1 MAATQLPTT
10 TAAPREQTESLS
22 QFQVFGQQFRKNRS
36 AILGLIMLVI
46 LYTGALFAP
55 FLAPYGMDEYSTTD
69 ITGFAPPTRIYWTDP
84 KTGAFGPFVYRVE
97 RKRDLE
103 TFQLNFTENKS
114 VQCPV
119 KFLVRSSE
127 RKYTLFGF
135 VPGDLHLFG
144 VDEPC
149 KVYLFGADEVGR
161 DLFSR
166 VWYGSQV
173 SLTIGILSVLVSFS
187 FGLLMG
193 GIAGFFGGWIDNLI
207 MRITEIL
214 SAIPGLFLLAILT
227 SYLPKSVNPLL
238 LFYSMVVVLAF
249 VDWGGLARLVRGQ
262 ILSLREADFVQAAT
276 ALGARP
282 GRIIARHL
290 LPNIASYMLTLAFLS
305 IPTFILSESTL
316 SFLGYGVREPQ
327 ASWGALLQDVQD
339 GGFGTFIYRPWILI
353 PGFFIVLA
361 ILAWNLFGD
370 GVRDAFDPKKRR

>member
-1 MAATQLPTT
+1 MAASQLSNVLS
-10 TAAPREQTESLS
+10 APREQAESLT

-36 AILGLIMLVI
+36 AIIGLLLLMI
-46 LYTGALFAP
+46 LYSGAIFAP
-55 FLAPYGMDEYSTTD
+55 LLAPYGMDEYSTTD
-69 ITGFAPPTRIYWTDP
+69 ITGFAPPTHVYWRDP
-84 KTGAFGPFVYRVE
+84 QTGALGPFVYRVN

-103 TFQLNFTENKS
+103 SFELKFTEDRTIK
-114 VQCPV
+114 CPL

-135 VPGDLHLFG
+135 IPGDLHLFG

-166 VWYGSQV
+166 IWFGSQV
-173 SLTIGILSVLVSFS
+173 SLTIGIVSVLVSFS
-187 FGLLMG
+187 IGLMLG
-193 GIAGFFGGWIDNLI
+193 GIAGFYGGWIGNVI

-214 SAIPGLFLLAILT
+214 SAIPSLFLLAILT
-227 SYLPKSVNPLL
+227 SYLPKSVNPIL
-238 LFYSMVVVLAF
+238 LFYAMVAVLSF
-249 VDWGGLARLVRGQ
+249 IGWGDLARVVRGQ

-276 ALGARP
+276 ALGAQP
-282 GRIIARHL
+282 SRIIVRHL

-305 IPTFILSESTL
+305 IPTFILFESAL

>member
-1 MAATQLPTT
+1 MAATQFSTT
-10 TAAPREQTESLS
+10 TTAPREQTESLS

-36 AILGLIMLVI
+36 AILGLLMLIV

-69 ITGFAPPTRIYWTDP
+69 ITGFAPPTRIYWTNP
-84 KTGAFGPFVYRVE
+84 QTGAFGPFVYRVE

-103 TFQLNFTENKS
+103 SFQLNFTEDKS
-114 VQCPV
+114 IQCPV
-119 KFLVRSSE
+119 KFFVRSSE
-127 RKYTLFGF
+127 RKYALFGF
-135 VPGDLHLFG
+135 IPSDLHLFG

-173 SLTIGILSVLVSFS
+173 SLTIGIVAVSLSFAI
-187 FGLLMG
+187 GLLMG
-193 GIAGFFGGWIDNLI
+193 GIAGFFGGWIDNVI
-207 MRITEIL
+207 MRLTEIL
-214 SAIPGLFLLAILT
+214 SAIPDLFLLAILT

-238 LFYSMVVVLAF
+238 LFYSMVAVLSF
-249 VDWGGLARLVRGQ
+249 VGWGGLARVVRGQ

-290 LPNIASYMLTLAFLS
+290 LPNIASYMLTLAFLA
-305 IPTFILSESTL
+305 IPTYILTESTL